1 MIIRQLWLLV
11 SVVLVAHTANAIN
24 EEYGYRE
31 LSQPDGSTFTV
42 RVYSDEFGLY
52 MAATEGYVVQNP
64 TDGAYYYARYD
75 QEGHAT
81 PTAMKVGGDHSVT
94 DLAIL
99 AEANSVALAEMARRL
114 HEGTG
119 GLSGQGAASGSG
131 MFFYRLATETLQ
143 STRTMALVE

>member
-1 MIIRQLWLLV
+1 MIRQMWLLV
-11 SVVLVAHTANAIN
+11 SLVLVAHTANAIN
-24 EEYGYRE
+24 EKYGYRE
-31 LSQPDGSTFTV
+31 LSQPGGSTFTV
-42 RVYSDEFGLY
+42 RVYGDEFGLY
-52 MAATEGYVVQNP
+52 MTTTEGYVVQNP
-64 TDGAYYYARYD
+64 VDETYYYARYD
-75 QEGHAT
+75 EEGHAA
-81 PTAMKVGGDHSVT
+81 PTAMKVGGDHDMT

-99 AEANSVALAEMARRL
+99 EEANYAALTEMARRL